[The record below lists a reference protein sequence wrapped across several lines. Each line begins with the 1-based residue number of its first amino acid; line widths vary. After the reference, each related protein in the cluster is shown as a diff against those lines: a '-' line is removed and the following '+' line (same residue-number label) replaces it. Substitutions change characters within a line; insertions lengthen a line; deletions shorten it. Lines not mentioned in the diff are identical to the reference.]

1 MVPTMAFSDYIYHWI
16 DKNGVRHYSN
26 TSCGENAETIQE
38 QQSALPETPALP
50 QEKQAYIDKEQQKAD
65 ELKAIKERVK
75 QGYQSRIPVIPK
87 PEKKQPAEVPPSFT
101 VSTPTYNAN
110 SRTVSIT
117 GRVQAFHTLKYA
129 RVTAY
134 VADDKGFNAAI
145 TCYASDISG
154 GTTKLLQGSKTFFSE
169 KGSHWKLISFDS
181 DYR

>member
-1 MVPTMAFSDYIYHWI
+1 MAFSDYIYHWV

-38 QQSALPETPALP
+38 QQSALPETPAPLT

-75 QGYQSRIPVIPK
+75 QGYQSRIPVTPK
-87 PEKKQPAEVPPSFT
+87 PEKKQPTEIPPSFT

-129 RVTAY
+129 SVTAY
-134 VADDKGFNAAI
+134 VADENGFKTVI

-154 GTTKLLQGSKTFFSE
+154 GTTKLLQGSRTFLGE
-169 KGSHWKLISFDS
+169 HGSHWKLISFDS
-181 DYR
+181 HYR